1 MFTSLEELKL
11 KFDDLDRLTVMI
23 NKRQNLLGI
32 ERTDFREQKK
42 ILDDL
47 KPLYDLWIVAN
58 SFKNLIV
65 SWFEDPL
72 SELDSFAME
81 TQIDEWLIELKRLQ
95 KNQMI

>member
-1 MFTSLEELKL
+1 M
-11 KFDDLDRLTVMI
+11 
-23 NKRQNLLGI
+23 LGI

-81 TQIDEWLIELKRLQ
+81 T
-95 KNQMI
+95 